1 MELPLGFLMRITKA
15 TTVTQRGVEKM
26 FIVIRR
32 PYAYL
37 EEELSTEFRGQE
49 DVRVMVDR
57 RIAERRKR
65 RQQVSLERRQA
76 DRRGT
81 KEELV
86 HIVLLD

>member
-1 MELPLGFLMRITKA
+1 MELPLGFLMRISKA
-15 TTVTQRGVEKM
+15 TTATQRGVAKM

-37 EEELSTEFRGQE
+37 QKELSTEFRGQE

-57 RIAERRKR
+57 RIGERRKR
-65 RQQVSLERRQA
+65 RQLVSLERRQA
-76 DRRGT
+76 ERRST

>member
-57 RIAERRKR
+57 RIGERRKR
-65 RQQVSLERRQA
+65 RQLVSLERRQA
-76 DRRGT
+76 ERRST